1 MLHAQLVFIAKVV
14 IVNHVQLI
22 VLSVNQKMFVKLVL
36 KVSRLNLCNMEVI
49 NFLIVLKSVVMVKDS
64 NLIVMM
70 VTRTVVMVV
79 HVNARLK
86 RDGLV
91 QVDLVLNL
99 VLVYLMLLLE
109 LM

>member
-49 NFLIVLKSVVMVKDS
+49 NFLIVLKSVAMVKDS

-86 RDGLV
+86 KDGLV

>member
-14 IVNHVQLI
+14 IVNHVQHI

-36 KVSRLNLCNMEVI
+36 KVSKLNLCNMEVI
-49 NFLIVLKSVVMVKDS
+49 NFLIVLKFVVMVKDS

-79 HVNARLK
+79 HVIARLK
-86 RDGLV
+86 KDGLV
-91 QVDLVLNL
+91 QVDLVLNR
-99 VLVYLMLLLE
+99 VLVYLMLLQE